1 MQKLHSSDTPQ
12 HCKKCGDSFPDRY
25 HFKVHMKTHEGEK
38 CFKCNLCDYAAS
50 SLRHLETHLLTHSG
64 EKPHECD
71 KCELAF
77 RQKQLLRRH
86 KALSHNAEYT
96 PMDKEQDCVAC
107 ARMYKSKKTD
117 GKMEVENAE
126 SVAEK
131 GESGTVSI
139 GFIIWPGP
147 EVIKLI
153 SCSTELKISTAH
165 TSLNDKK

>member
-1 MQKLHSSDTPQ
+1 MFQCEFCPTTCGRKTDLKIHMQKLHSSDTPQ

-71 KCELAF
+71 ECELAF

-86 KALSHNAEYT
+86 KALFHNAEYT

-117 GKMEVENAE
+117 GNMDVENAE

-131 GESGTVSI
+131 GEFGTVFI
-139 GFIIWPGP
+139 GYII
-147 EVIKLI
+147 
-153 SCSTELKISTAH
+153 
-165 TSLNDKK
+165 